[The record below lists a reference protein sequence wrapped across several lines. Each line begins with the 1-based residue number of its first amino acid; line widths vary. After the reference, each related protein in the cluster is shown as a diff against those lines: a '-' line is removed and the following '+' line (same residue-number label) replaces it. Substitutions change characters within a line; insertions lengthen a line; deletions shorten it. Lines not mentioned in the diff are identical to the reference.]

1 MRTSISCR
9 LVARWKR
16 GLVRGAQV
24 RGRTKKEKPPQ
35 KGEVP
40 LQKFAKKNM
49 QIYAEKESSASP
61 LVDNV
66 QAASH
71 DSSHPSTLVF
81 STSFALCV
89 TGDPWMTA
97 GVS

>member
-16 GLVRGAQV
+16 GLVRG
-24 RGRTKKEKPPQ
+24 RTKKKKTPQ
-35 KGEVP
+35 KGMVP
-40 LQKFAKKNM
+40 LQKFAQKKKM

>member
-1 MRTSISCR
+1 M
-9 LVARWKR
+9 
-16 GLVRGAQV
+16 
-24 RGRTKKEKPPQ
+24 
-35 KGEVP
+35 
-40 LQKFAKKNM
+40 QKFAKNM